1 MNRKTVSHVWII
13 EIKDGSKWIPTI
25 GCGLTRDDAHQLKRG
40 KWEYLN
46 PSDKFRVKK
55 YINKND

>member
-25 GCGLTRDDAHQLKRG
+25 GCGLTRDDAH
-40 KWEYLN
+40 
-46 PSDKFRVKK
+46 
-55 YINKND
+55 ND